1 MTRVLAALVLLAAS
15 ALPAAAQREPGRKD
29 DRYDPLFRKYSK
41 RYFGVAYDWRVF
53 KAQAMAESNLSPDA
67 RSGVGARGLMQ
78 LMPATFREIQ
88 SKNPELQS
96 IDHPEWNIA
105 AGICYDR
112 TLWRLWN
119 DPATPEDR
127 RAFMFGSYNAG
138 RGTLL
143 RAQDTARQKSLDPCT
158 WKSIE
163 EVAPAVRGWR
173 HRETLEYIR
182 KIEAHIGNL
191 AVPKELAGNVET
203 KRAP

>member
-1 MTRVLAALVLLAAS
+1 MKRFAVALLLLAVAT
-15 ALPAAAQREPGRKD
+15 PAAFAQKGPGRKD

-67 RSGVGARGLMQ
+67 TSRVGARGLMQ

-88 SKNPELQS
+88 SKNPELAA

-119 DPATPEDR
+119 DPATLEDR
-127 RAFMFGSYNAG
+127 RAFMLGSYNAG

-143 RAQDTARQKSLDPCT
+143 RAQGTARERNLDHGS
-158 WKSIE
+158 WESIE
-163 EVAPAVRGWR
+163 EVAPTVRGWR
-173 HRETLEYIR
+173 YRETLGYVR
-182 KIEAHIGNL
+182 KIEENYEVLCG
-191 AVPKELAGNVET
+191 ER
-203 KRAP
+203 RAP